1 MSIGCEEYTPTQALA
16 WLIYQQL
23 IGQPVTTEDA
33 ALALECD
40 TRVARRLAGAAEEAV
55 AAADDAP
62 AEGAARGRVAR
73 RLVIV
78 LRRLCAGERVTRRR
92 VQLLTGMSP
101 DAAVRLLDDLSRL
114 TPVTTDQR
122 VRRVRVTPVD
132 GGTPFTVRRQIEVWY
147 LVR

>member
-1 MSIGCEEYTPTQALA
+1 MSIGCEEYTSAQVLA
-16 WLIYQQL
+16 WLIYQEL
-23 IGQPVTTEDA
+23 IGQTVSPEEA

-40 TRVARRLAGAAEEAV
+40 TRVARRLALEAADAV
-55 AAADDAP
+55 AAADAAP
-62 AEGAARGRVAR
+62 AGGSERARLAG

-92 VQLLTGMSP
+92 VQILTGMSP

-114 TPVTTDQR
+114 TPVTTDGR
-122 VRRVRVTPVD
+122 TRRVRVMPVD

-147 LVR
+147 LLR